1 MALGAKVCQIVYCSP
16 DSPAIANTAVG
27 ETTGLIAKIKLNPIS
42 TDAKEAVAF
51 LWKEKEDCLAL
62 AKEDVEIESKVWD
75 VEQGFTEI
83 CYETS
88 GKKVENTAAACLYN
102 FGYTSTGEALKKA
115 FASEVKDG
123 EEMYGVAFG
132 NHPVSFCVIM

>member
-1 MALGAKVCQIVYCSP
+1 MGGWSGWGGFRKTLHVFRSRTLFVLQTK
-16 DSPAIANTAVG
+16 T
-27 ETTGLIAKIKLNPIS
+27 
-42 TDAKEAVAF
+42 VAF

-75 VEQGFTEI
+75 VVPVVTEL

-102 FGYTSTGEALKKA
+102 FGYTSTGETLKKTL
-115 FASEVKDG
+115 ASDFKD
-123 EEMYGVAFG
+123 EYGVPFG
-132 NHPVSFCVIM
+132 NLPVSFCVFM